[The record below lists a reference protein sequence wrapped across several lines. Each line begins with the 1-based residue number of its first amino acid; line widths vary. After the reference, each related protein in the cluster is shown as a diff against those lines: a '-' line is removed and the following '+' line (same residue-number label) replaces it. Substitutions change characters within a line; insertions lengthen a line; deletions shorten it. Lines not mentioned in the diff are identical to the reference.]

1 MSQRTLAGIVAV
13 PLLVALWVLAL
24 VLPTPVVTNRP
35 GLTVDVLAAP
45 DDRETIQVQGAK
57 TYRDDGQLR
66 LTTVYVTQP
75 GARVNLFE
83 AMAAWV
89 DPRDAVLPY
98 DAVYAPEE
106 SRQDS
111 EAESAAQMVSSQDTA
126 IAAAL
131 TELDYDVTEDVEVL
145 AVTADTP
152 ADGKLAAEDQLLE
165 IDGEE
170 IETPQDVVDAVT
182 AAGSG
187 DPVEFVVRRSGERR
201 TVEVTPTEVD
211 GKPRIGILPGVGYE
225 FPIDVS
231 IEIPDSIGGPSA
243 GLMFSLGILDTL
255 TPDSLTGGETIAGTG
270 TITAEGEV
278 GPIGGIQQK
287 IVAAE
292 GDGAELFLVP
302 PGNCADALETDVDD
316 IRLVRA
322 DTLSDARDA
331 LAAWVADPDAD
342 LPSCEDAT

>member
-152 ADGKLAAEDQLLE
+152 ADGTLAAEDQLLE
-165 IDGEE
+165 IDGQE

-187 DPVEFVVRRSGERR
+187 EPVEFVVRRSGERR

-211 GKPRIGILPGVGYE
+211 GAPRIGILPGIGYE

-292 GDGAELFLVP
+292 GDGAQLFLVP

-331 LAAWVADPDAD
+331 LATWVADPDAD
-342 LPSCEDAT
+342 LPSCEDAP